1 MNHLKIANL
10 EDRIARLEKKLM
22 KKSFFNTM
30 LSRELQR
37 FSDDFMEAAN
47 YSGGDSTMKIINHPN
62 QEDSDLVFEYVLQP
76 KGHNPLTFYIK
87 VDTQEVQRGLYEI
100 IVSRS
105 PYFNKMPFNIL
116 LPLDV
121 KKLYTK
127 VIMNLEHWFI
137 SRKI

>member
-1 MNHLKIANL
+1 MNHLKIASL

>member
-1 MNHLKIANL
+1 MNHLKIASL

-76 KGHNPLTFYIK
+76 EGHNPLTFYIK